1 MSTDPDLVGLTFT
14 WLDRDDLKTL
24 DPILFRHGWFAL
36 NPELS
41 RALVAISE
49 SGQIVGFSAFQMLPH
64 IEPHYVAIPYRG
76 TGLSEELIRRMV
88 EFLESCR
95 IPEAYV
101 IANNPHSEQ
110 LAKRFGMQLVTFPVF
125 YKKGSS

>member
-1 MSTDPDLVGLTFT
+1 MELTYT

-41 RALVAISE
+41 RALVAIKG

-64 IEPHYVAIPYRG
+64 IEPLYVALSYRG
-76 TGLSEELIRRMV
+76 TGLSEELVDRMV
-88 EFLESCR
+88 TFLRSIE
-95 IPEAYV
+95 IPECYIV
-101 IANNPHSEQ
+101 ANNPHSEM
-110 LAKRFGMQLVTFPVF
+110 LAKKYGMQLVQHPVY
-125 YKKGSS
+125 YKRGSS